1 MPLLTVLYILPV
13 VILFNVIQK
22 NIQKGMLFTGL
33 RG

>member
-1 MPLLTVLYILPV
+1 VLYMLPV
-13 VILFNVIQK
+13 IVLFLLIQN